1 MHRSILAAL
10 ATTTAFAVLPAAA
23 GDGTYFAAGAPLAVA
38 DLPAAS
44 PLRTDLERLPVG
56 PRAAALARLQKLGF
70 PAEDAATLRVDRTG
84 HLFYA
89 DPVAGDPAHESAAPV
104 SGTAAAAAAKV
115 NYQISAA
122 NAFKLHSKPGASRKV
137 YLNFKG
143 ATVTGTIWNSS
154 VSSFKM
160 KPYSEDAD
168 TSTFNAAEIA
178 TIAEVWAEMSED
190 YAPFDIDVTTE
201 KPASFGPNVGHVL
214 FSPRKDANGRYIY
227 EYDAGGVAYV
237 DVWGASDFK
246 YYQPALVFPEGV
258 PGAKN
263 MTEAASHELGHNL
276 GLSHD
281 GTPTLG
287 YYAGHGSGLVSW
299 APIMGVGYNANVS
312 QWSKG
317 EYSGANNQEDDIA
330 IITAKLSAARDD
342 HGNTAANATALTV
355 VSGKITSKTP
365 ESDPFH
371 PLSKVNRGV
380 IGTRADVDMFKLSV
394 PKAGT
399 VSLAVTPA
407 WRDTFRVQ
415 QLRGANLDIRATL
428 YKANGTALGAQ
439 VVASNPAA
447 NTNATLSAKVTAGTY
462 YLKIEGVGAGAVKGT
477 GYSDY
482 GSLGQYTITGT
493 VPTGG

>member
-1 MHRSILAAL
+1 
-10 ATTTAFAVLPAAA
+10 
-23 GDGTYFAAGAPLAVA
+23 
-38 DLPAAS
+38 
-44 PLRTDLERLPVG
+44 
-56 PRAAALARLQKLGF
+56 
-70 PAEDAATLRVDRTG
+70 
-84 HLFYA
+84 LFYA
-89 DPVAGDPAHESAAPV
+89 DPVAGDPAHETAAPA
-104 SGTAAAAAAKV
+104 SGTEAAAAAKA
-115 NYQISAA
+115 NYTITAA

-137 YLNFKG
+137 YLNFRG

-168 TSTFNAAEIA
+168 TTTFNASEIA
-178 TIAEVWAEMSED
+178 TIAEVWAGMSED
-190 YAPFDIDVTTE
+190 YAPFDVDVTTE

-214 FSPRKDANGRYIY
+214 FSPRLDANGNYIY
-227 EYDAGGVAYV
+227 GSSVGGVAYV
-237 DVWGASDFK
+237 DVWGLSDFK

-263 MTEAASHELGHNL
+263 MIEAGSHELGHNL

-281 GTPTLG
+281 GTSSVG
-287 YYAGHGSGLVSW
+287 YYSGHGSGLVSW
-299 APIMGVGYNANVS
+299 APIMGVGYYVNVS

-330 IITAKLSAARDD
+330 IITGKLSAARDD
-342 HGNTAANATALTV
+342 HGNTGPTATALSV

-365 ESDPFH
+365 ESDPFN

-380 IGTRADVDMFKLSV
+380 IGTRADVDVFKLSV
-394 PKAGT
+394 PAAGT
-399 VSLAVTPA
+399 VSLVVTPA
-407 WRDTFRVQ
+407 WRDTFRAQ
-415 QLRGANLDIRATL
+415 SLRNADLDIRATL
-428 YKANGTALGAQ
+428 YRANGNAIGAA
-439 VVASNPAA
+439 VVASAPAA
-447 NTNATLSAKVTAGTY
+447 NTNATLSARVTAGTY
-462 YLKIEGVGAGAVKGT
+462 FLKIEGIGTGSVTGT